1 MKKKLF
7 KLIAVLLA
15 LAPMAF
21 AAACSQPNNSAAGG
35 DPSDIVE
42 EQPGEE
48 NPSEENPSEEN
59 PSEEN
64 PSEENPSEENPS
76 EENPSEENPSEENPS
91 EENPSEEEKPTK
103 PSLPGGLVD
112 GGNFQGN
119 V

>member
-1 MKKKLF
+1 MKKRLLKLV
-7 KLIAVLLA
+7 AVLLA

-21 AAACSQPNNSAAGG
+21 AAACGQTNDSATGG
-35 DPSDIVE
+35 NPPGIV
-42 EQPGEE
+42 EE

-64 PSEENPSEENPS
+64 PSEENPPEEEKPS
-76 EENPSEENPSEENPS
+76 EENPPEEEKPSEEQ
-91 EENPSEEEKPTK
+91 KPTK

>member
-1 MKKKLF
+1 MKKRLLKLV
-7 KLIAVLLA
+7 AVLLA

-21 AAACSQPNNSAAGG
+21 AAACGQTNDSATGG
-35 DPSDIVE
+35 NPPGIV
-42 EQPGEE
+42 EE

-64 PSEENPSEENPS
+64 PSEENPSEENPP
-76 EENPSEENPSEENPS
+76 EEEKPSEENPPEEEKPS
-91 EENPSEEEKPTK
+91 EEQKPTK

>member
-1 MKKKLF
+1 MKKRLLKLV
-7 KLIAVLLA
+7 AVLLA

-21 AAACSQPNNSAAGG
+21 AAACGQTNDSATGG
-35 DPSDIVE
+35 NPPGIV
-42 EQPGEE
+42 EE

-64 PSEENPSEENPS
+64 PSEENPPEEENPS
-76 EENPSEENPSEENPS
+76 EET
-91 EENPSEEEKPTK
+91 PSEEEKPSEEQKPTK